1 MRLHNACFVATDRT
15 LEINPDPPVCKRE
28 KPGMKPDEQPF
39 RYDADRSVYTST
51 ALAFGFLILIESS
64 LVALLI
70 FVLVPAAW
78 VKALL
83 LIGLLALNGWAITKL
98 RQPLTTFHVLTPH
111 ALHLRYGGFQVALPR
126 TTLVAAQPVQEPVGG
141 LATLNARH
149 DAEHDR
155 IVALFSTRGQ
165 ILLTLSEPHTFDLG
179 SFQRVTARQ
188 ILFNVDQSDVLLA
201 ALNLPQSAP
210 VPATHL
216 QDWETISQNRSL
228 SPSSP
233 SASGEVALFLDDL
246 TRHFGEQVVVDGLNL
261 RIRRGEIFGFLGPNG
276 AGKTTT
282 IKMIV
287 GLLRPTAGRVVVAGH
302 DVWADPLAAKAAFG
316 YVPDRSLLYERLTG
330 VEYLQFLAQ
339 MRSIDQSEADRE
351 IDYLLDLLDLT
362 SDAHKL
368 SGAYSFGMKRKLA
381 LAGALLHRPPVL
393 ILDEP
398 LNGLDPRSARRLKDL
413 LVEMAGQGKTIFLST
428 HDLHTAESVCHRV
441 GIFHQGQLMAEGSA
455 DELRTLAAVPDL
467 ESVFLSLTE
476 ETSSE
481 VSS

>member
-1 MRLHNACFVATDRT
+1 
-15 LEINPDPPVCKRE
+15 
-28 KPGMKPDEQPF
+28 MKLDEQPF

-64 LVALLI
+64 LLALLI
-70 FVLVPAAW
+70 FVLVPVAW
-78 VKALL
+78 AKTLL

-98 RQPLTTFHVLTPH
+98 RQPLTTFHALTPH
-111 ALHLRYGGFQVALPR
+111 SLYLRYAGFQAELPR
-126 TTLVAAQPVQEPVGG
+126 SALVAAQPVQESVGG
-141 LATLNARH
+141 LATLSPRH

-155 IVALFSTRGQ
+155 VVALFSARGQ
-165 ILLTLSEPHTFDLG
+165 ILLTLSEPHTFHLG
-179 SFQRVTARQ
+179 RFQRVTARHV
-188 ILFNVDQSDVLLA
+188 LFNVDQSDVLLA

-216 QDWETISQNRSL
+216 QDWETISPNRSL

-233 SASGEVALFLDDL
+233 PASAEVALLLDDL

-302 DVWADPLAAKAAFG
+302 DVWVDPLAAKAAFG

-339 MRSIDQSEADRE
+339 MRSIDQAEADRE

-413 LVEMAGQGKTIFLST
+413 LVEMADQGKTIFLST
-428 HDLHTAESVCHRV
+428 HDLHTAESVCHRA
-441 GIFHQGQLMAEGSA
+441 GIFYQGQLMAEGSA
-455 DELRTLAAVPDL
+455 DELRTLTAVPDL

>member
-1 MRLHNACFVATDRT
+1 
-15 LEINPDPPVCKRE
+15 
-28 KPGMKPDEQPF
+28 
-39 RYDADRSVYTST
+39 
-51 ALAFGFLILIESS
+51 
-64 LVALLI
+64 
-70 FVLVPAAW
+70 
-78 VKALL
+78 
-83 LIGLLALNGWAITKL
+83 
-98 RQPLTTFHVLTPH
+98 
-111 ALHLRYGGFQVALPR
+111 
-126 TTLVAAQPVQEPVGG
+126 
-141 LATLNARH
+141 
-149 DAEHDR
+149 
-155 IVALFSTRGQ
+155 
-165 ILLTLSEPHTFDLG
+165 
-179 SFQRVTARQ
+179 
-188 ILFNVDQSDVLLA
+188 LFNVDQSDVLLA
-201 ALNLPQSAP
+201 ALNLPQSVP
-210 VPATHL
+210 VPATYL
-216 QDWETISQNRSL
+216 QDWDEISPHKPP

-233 SASGEVALFLDDL
+233 PASAEVALLLDDL
-246 TRHFGEQVVVDGLNL
+246 SRHFGEQVVVDGLNL
-261 RIRRGEIFGFLGPNG
+261 RVHRGEIFGFLGPNG

-339 MRSIDQSEADRE
+339 MRSIDQTEANRE

-362 SDAHKL
+362 LDAHKL

-428 HDLHTAESVCHRV
+428 HDLHTAENVCHRV
-441 GIFHQGQLMAEGSA
+441 GIFHQGQLMAQGSA